1 MGAATLLNFES
12 TPDNITK
19 QEIEPALRRKK
30 VRCMYDCAAM
40 DSLQHHS
47 SIPSLINLRVLPHTV
62 HEFGVEARKAGKSW
76 EAAFNG
82 PIQSWADAGTGEVI
96 YGVTVRLS
104 RIKDPFTREL
114 YSTNILFYL
123 PEEAMHGMH
132 NVYDMARKF
141 PFTRIRGPR
150 TSPPQCPPR
159 AGQLWYDANPE
170 GVIMEDVRQSPATLP
185 DGRPGFFVTGQGYR
199 GKVVLPDG
207 LFIHDVGVYGGYL
220 DPQERP
226 TQLELQH
233 LFGGVE
239 FVSGKTNTQDDLFL
253 TELGEDVWV
262 KGIVGNAV
270 EELHVESYKNSVR
283 LPSPFKD
290 KVLIGARSM
299 SETKL
304 LPYFESADPSGLRGY
319 GLRGFVDGLP
329 PAIGPSVWERVN
341 RVGLGSNFIP
351 CPELGGH
358 IGLIHVV
365 LERNNPDHPETHDPV
380 YPDIEEQYEGWVV
393 WLDFNDTG
401 APHVKS
407 CLRALTP
414 DDVPRCYQGAGE
426 LFDTKRVA
434 FPISLYRVGDNLRVG
449 YGWGDRALFQ
459 AEFDYQTVVRQ
470 LAA

>member
-1 MGAATLLNFES
+1 MNDCAVSDALTHPPS
-12 TPDNITK
+12 SRPPR
-19 QEIEPALRRKK
+19 PAL
-30 VRCMYDCAAM
+30 VD
-40 DSLQHHS
+40 LH
-47 SIPSLINLRVLPHTV
+47 ILPHTI

-82 PIQSWADAGTGEVI
+82 PIQSWEDPETQQAT

-123 PEEAMHGMH
+123 PEDAMHGMH
-132 NVYDMARKF
+132 NVYDMAQRF

-150 TSPPQCPPR
+150 TAPPLCPPR
-159 AGQLWYDANPE
+159 AGMLWYDANPE
-170 GVIMEDVRQSPATLP
+170 GVIMEDVRQSPAMLP

-220 DPQERP
+220 DPLERP
-226 TQLELQH
+226 AQLELQH
-233 LFGGVE
+233 LFGGIE
-239 FVSGKTNTQDDLFL
+239 FVHGKTGTQEDLFL
-253 TELGEDVWV
+253 TELGDGVWV

-270 EELHVESYKNSVR
+270 DELHVESYKNSVR
-283 LPSPFKD
+283 LPCPHAGKF
-290 KVLIGARSM
+290 LIGARSM

-304 LPYFESADPSGLRGY
+304 LPYFESRDPNGLGSY
-319 GLRGFVDGLP
+319 ALSGFVDCLP
-329 PAIGPSVWERVN
+329 KAIGPDVWERVH

-351 CPELGGH
+351 SPEIGGH

-365 LERNNPDHPETHDPV
+365 LERNNPDYPETHDPS
-380 YPDIEEQYEGWVV
+380 YPKIEEQYEGWVV
-393 WLDFNDTG
+393 WLDFDESGT
-401 APHVKS
+401 PHVKS

-434 FPISLYRVGDNLRVG
+434 FPISLYRIGDNLRVG

-459 AEFDYQTVVRQ
+459 AEYDYQTVVRH